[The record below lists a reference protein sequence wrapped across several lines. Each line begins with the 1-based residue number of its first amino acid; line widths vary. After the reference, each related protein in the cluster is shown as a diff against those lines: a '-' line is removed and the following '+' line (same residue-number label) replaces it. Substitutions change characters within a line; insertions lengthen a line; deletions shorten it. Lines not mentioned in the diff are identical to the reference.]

1 MLLRDIVIT
10 PFPTERAV
18 AIGTIASAAAR
29 LADIGPWRVAQFE
42 NRHVDSPNH
51 VHTVRPSRATRSP
64 VRPSLSQRRARAA
77 PQTQQKP
84 SIEAVAAPDGSL
96 KRQAGRK
103 PAQKAKLLVEY
114 AQLQADKGGWKV
126 GAGALCRSC
135 PAAGGACPAAGGY
148 AHPCIQLVN
157 CVCAQFQA
165 FQRPWRR
172 STQSPEMSP
181 NTTYRNVNVFVDCVV
196 NHL

>member
-1 MLLRDIVIT
+1 M
-10 PFPTERAV
+10 
-18 AIGTIASAAAR
+18 
-29 LADIGPWRVAQFE
+29 
-42 NRHVDSPNH
+42 DSPSH

-77 PQTQQKP
+77 PPTQQKP

-165 FQRPWRR
+165 FQRSGDVLHSRQRCPLIPQ
-172 STQSPEMSP
+172 STYTGVSTPYFLSKSS
-181 NTTYRNVNVFVDCVV
+181 F
-196 NHL
+196 LA

>member
-1 MLLRDIVIT
+1 M
-10 PFPTERAV
+10 
-18 AIGTIASAAAR
+18 
-29 LADIGPWRVAQFE
+29 
-42 NRHVDSPNH
+42 
-51 VHTVRPSRATRSP
+51 
-64 VRPSLSQRRARAA
+64 
-77 PQTQQKP
+77 
-84 SIEAVAAPDGSL
+84 AAPDGSL

-172 STQSPEMSP
+172 STQSPEMSL
-181 NTTYRNVNVFVDCVV
+181 NIA
-196 NHL
+196 HLGELVQ

>member
-1 MLLRDIVIT
+1 ML
-10 PFPTERAV
+10 
-18 AIGTIASAAAR
+18 
-29 LADIGPWRVAQFE
+29 
-42 NRHVDSPNH
+42 
-51 VHTVRPSRATRSP
+51 
-64 VRPSLSQRRARAA
+64 AA

-84 SIEAVAAPDGSL
+84 SVEAVAAPDGSL

-103 PAQKAKLLVEY
+103 PAEKAKLLVEY
-114 AQLQADKGGWKV
+114 AQLPADKGGWKV

-135 PAAGGACPAAGGY
+135 PAVGGACTAAGGY

-172 STQSPEMSP
+172 STQSPEMSI
-181 NTTYRNVNVFVDCVV
+181 NTTYRS
-196 NHL
+196 

>member
-1 MLLRDIVIT
+1 MSLL
-10 PFPTERAV
+10 A
-18 AIGTIASAAAR
+18 
-29 LADIGPWRVAQFE
+29 
-42 NRHVDSPNH
+42 
-51 VHTVRPSRATRSP
+51 RPSRATRPP

-84 SIEAVAAPDGSL
+84 SVEAVAAPDGSL

-103 PAQKAKLLVEY
+103 PAEKAKLLVEY
-114 AQLQADKGGWKV
+114 AQLPADKGGWKV

-135 PAAGGACPAAGGY
+135 PAVGGACPAAGGY

-172 STQSPEMSP
+172 STHSPEMSL
-181 NTTYRNVNVFVDCVV
+181 NTTYRS
-196 NHL
+196 